1 MQENDIKLDAEICD
15 GGVPD
20 TFWWWILEGESGL

>member
-1 MQENDIKLDAEICD
+1 MRENDVKLDAKVCD

-20 TFWWWILEGESGL
+20 AFWWWILEGESAL